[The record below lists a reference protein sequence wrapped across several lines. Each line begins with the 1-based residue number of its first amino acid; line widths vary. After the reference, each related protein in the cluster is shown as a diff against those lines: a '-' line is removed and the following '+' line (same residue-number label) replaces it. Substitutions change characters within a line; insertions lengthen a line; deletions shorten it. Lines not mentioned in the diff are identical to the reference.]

1 MINIDD
7 LKKLNSAEHYA
18 VTEHAKLRLSER
30 GIKLKDVINCIE
42 NGEILEQYETDKP
55 LPSCLVLGLS
65 IENKYL
71 HAVVSHDDEFIYLIT
86 AYYPD
91 LTKWNSDYKTR
102 RE

>member
-7 LKKLNSAEHYA
+7 LKKMNSAEHYA

-86 AYYPD
+86 AYYPN

>member
-7 LKKLNSAEHYA
+7 LKKMNSAEHYA

-30 GIKLKDVINCIE
+30 GIKLKDVINCVE

-86 AYYPD
+86 AYYPN

>member
-1 MINIDD
+1 M
-7 LKKLNSAEHYA
+7 NSAEHYA

-86 AYYPD
+86 AYYPN

>member
-1 MINIDD
+1 MITIDD

-30 GIKLKDVINCIE
+30 GIKLKDVINCVE
-42 NGEILEQYETDKP
+42 NGEIIEQYDTDKP

-71 HAVVSHDDEFIYLIT
+71 HAVVSHDGEFIYLIT

-91 LTKWNSDYKTR
+91 LSKWNSDYKTR
-102 RE
+102 RK

>member
-1 MINIDD
+1 MI
-7 LKKLNSAEHYA
+7 
-18 VTEHAKLRLSER
+18 
-30 GIKLKDVINCIE
+30 
-42 NGEILEQYETDKP
+42 DK
-55 LPSCLVLGLS
+55 STY
-65 IENKYL
+65 KYL